1 MILISPTFLLE
12 QPTRRRGLFYECS
25 QTPVLLML
33 LPLAGKLAQVNRGK
47 FTWILH
53 KNYAGSAELERKAQI
68 DRTCLVCWENE
79 SDAAV
84 QSRGIFIVLRNCGV
98 SAAAPLKLAAI
109 ESEQFAACSIDP
121 YKFRGRHGAIQ
132 YQGCTR
138 LSASHLCA
146 VH

>member
-1 MILISPTFLLE
+1 
-12 QPTRRRGLFYECS
+12 
-25 QTPVLLML
+25 ML

-84 QSRGIFIVLRNCGV
+84 QSRGICIVLRNCGV
-98 SAAAPLKLAAI
+98 SAASPLKLAAI